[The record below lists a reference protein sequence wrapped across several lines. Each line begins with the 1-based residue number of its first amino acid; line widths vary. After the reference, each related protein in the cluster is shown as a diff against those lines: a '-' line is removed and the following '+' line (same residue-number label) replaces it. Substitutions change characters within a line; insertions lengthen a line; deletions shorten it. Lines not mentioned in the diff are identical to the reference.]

1 MERVWTLLRRRGLR
15 DPYFPTLDSIVEAVE
30 STFDE
35 GRTPNETLR
44 RLCAI
49 K

>member
-1 MERVWTLLRRRGLR
+1 MERVWTLLRRSCLH
-15 DPYFPTLDSIVEAVE
+15 DLYFPTLDPIVEAVE

-44 RLCAI
+44 RSGAI
-49 K
+49 N